1 MCVHSCVR
9 VWIVC
14 VHGYVSV
21 TWRGNAC
28 VHGCVCTWVL
38 YVCACLE
45 WSCLTHIFALY
56 KTFMLLLFIIVET
69 VNVTNFAGVC
79 SAEGY
84 GDDRQDT
91 LEAFPFSQQLP
102 KANEE
107 DAEFL
112 QKLRHM
118 GKGW

>member
-1 MCVHSCVR
+1 MCV
-9 VWIVC
+9 
-14 VHGYVSV
+14 YVDI
-21 TWRGNAC
+21 AC
-28 VHGCVCTWVL
+28 VCMLRTVVL
-38 YVCACLE
+38 D
-45 WSCLTHIFALY
+45 TDFFALY
-56 KTFMLLLFIIVET
+56 KTFILLLFIIVET

-79 SAEGY
+79 PAEGY